1 MKHTRTIRF
10 RLLRALLQ
18 VFLLIAGLALI
29 SLWRLTD
36 YHRTAGDIH
45 DRYLPATQYLGE
57 LSTLISEFRIFEAE
71 SMLSTG
77 DNELQS
83 GKSELEKIDSRIADV
98 LTAYDD
104 MPPPEEMQPFY
115 HAFIDKWRGYR
126 AIAEHTLTLAARD
139 PGAAASSFR
148 GASFDAYGA
157 AADALWILSEHNRS
171 AAADASRRTESS
183 YAEALYLSSAGIL
196 LGALILLGGTIHIR
210 RSILTPLARLAGAMR
225 QLAANDMKI
234 DTIDAGRGD
243 EIGEMAQ
250 AVDVFRTNAIALN
263 EKLAQEQ
270 KLAEMQRNF
279 VSMASHEFRT
289 PLTVIDGHAQRLINR
304 QEKAEPAEVGERAAK
319 IRQAVVRMTGVID
332 TLIDSAR
339 LLDAPDARFS
349 LFDLGPLIAEVCQF
363 HREMTPRA
371 NIVERI
377 ADEPLAMT
385 GDPKLIFQLFSNI
398 LSNAA
403 KYSPDGG
410 TVEVTACHK
419 DGRLLVS
426 IADQGVGIP
435 AEDRDR
441 LFERY
446 FRGSNVAGTVGTG
459 IGLHLVR
466 IVLDLHGGDI
476 AVESREGEG
485 SRFTVSLPGAVMS
498 RSIDASASTKQ

>member
-1 MKHTRTIRF
+1 
-10 RLLRALLQ
+10 
-18 VFLLIAGLALI
+18 
-29 SLWRLTD
+29 
-36 YHRTAGDIH
+36 
-45 DRYLPATQYLGE
+45 
-57 LSTLISEFRIFEAE
+57 
-71 SMLSTG
+71 
-77 DNELQS
+77 
-83 GKSELEKIDSRIADV
+83 
-98 LTAYDD
+98 
-104 MPPPEEMQPFY
+104 
-115 HAFIDKWRGYR
+115 
-126 AIAEHTLTLAARD
+126 
-139 PGAAASSFR
+139 
-148 GASFDAYGA
+148 
-157 AADALWILSEHNRS
+157 
-171 AAADASRRTESS
+171 
-183 YAEALYLSSAGIL
+183 
-196 LGALILLGGTIHIR
+196 
-210 RSILTPLARLAGAMR
+210 
-225 QLAANDMKI
+225 LAANDMKI
-234 DTIDAGRGD
+234 DTIDAERGD
-243 EIGEMAQ
+243 EIGEMAR
-250 AVDVFRTNAIALN
+250 AVEVFRLNAIALN

-304 QEKAEPAEVGERAAK
+304 REQADPAEIGERAGK
-319 IRQAVVRMTGVID
+319 IRQAVARMTGVID

-371 NIVERI
+371 NIVEHI
-377 ADEPLAMT
+377 AAHPLAMT

-410 TVEVTACHK
+410 TVEVTAERK
-419 DGRLLVS
+419 GDKLAVS

-485 SRFTVSLPGAVMS
+485 SRFTVCLPGAVTS
-498 RSIDASASTKQ
+498 RSIEAGSSTEQ